1 MVMSKT
7 FYFRILNL
15 KKNKIMKTI
24 KNFFFFGNEFAI
36 TILIKMALV
45 ILVISLLTI
54 IISIL
59 TGLPC
64 KILMVI
70 VGIAAVILL
79 YYIMPIPNE
88 WQYIDKENKEKF
100 KTANLKSLRG
110 MLKRLKKIK
119 GNTCPYF
126 ESEKVKGITEA
137 ISLCRYEI
145 KKRKWQRILG
155 KNVA

>member
-1 MVMSKT
+1 
-7 FYFRILNL
+7 
-15 KKNKIMKTI
+15 MKTI

-110 MLKRLKKIK
+110 MLKRLKQIK
-119 GNTCPYF
+119 RNTCPYF